1 VNQSRPSSLTLLRLR
16 LNKVSNLVEFNL
28 QRTLFSIATVIVLAL
43 FVPVASATARGRSCG
58 NVTTFRTGSLRVVI
72 TRGGES
78 CSHIRSVAKR
88 YMEGHFTVHG
98 PDGPTGYVTM
108 SGGWRCSV
116 INQGFASCQRG
127 GSPMKPREAF
137 ELQTP

>member
-1 VNQSRPSSLTLLRLR
+1 MQRIVISLA
-16 LNKVSNLVEFNL
+16 VVV
-28 QRTLFSIATVIVLAL
+28 A
-43 FVPVASATARGRSCG
+43 VASALLVSVAPATARERSCG

-78 CSHIRSVAKR
+78 CSRVRGVAKS

-127 GSPMKPREAF
+127 GSSLKPREAF